1 MRDFALNMGRPRQFF
16 YRLGF
21 SLLLLLIG
29 TILPAS
35 LKAAFVQGA
44 VVTTLAGSAGVTGS
58 TNESGTNASFSY
70 PFGVAVDSSGNV
82 YVADTNNDLIRE
94 ITSGGIVTT
103 FAGSA
108 GVTGSTNATGTA
120 ASFNRPQG
128 VAVDVSGNVYVAD
141 SGNNLIRKITSGGV
155 VTTLA
160 GSGSPGSANATG
172 TAASFNQPVGIAVD
186 SSGNVYVGD
195 SHSFLIRKVTSGGVV
210 TTLAGS
216 GSSGSA
222 NATGTAASF
231 DNPFGVAV
239 DSSGNVYVADNW
251 NNLIRKITPGGVVTT
266 LAGSG
271 SPGSANRTGTAASFK
286 TPNGI
291 AVDSSGNV
299 YVADFGN
306 NLIREITSGGV
317 VTTLAGSGSLGSA
330 NATGTAAS
338 FNGPAGIA
346 VDASGHVYVGDS
358 GNDLVREI
366 H

>member
-108 GVTGSTNATGTA
+108 GVTGST
-120 ASFNRPQG
+120 
-128 VAVDVSGNVYVAD
+128 
-141 SGNNLIRKITSGGV
+141 
-155 VTTLA
+155 
-160 GSGSPGSANATG
+160 NATG